1 MVGEIILIITV
12 IAGEYVIGWFIIKC
26 LQKRVGNIPK
36 KQSSDSLD
44 TLKSSDYEDIRLLDT
59 DDLEKMF

>member
-1 MVGEIILIITV
+1 
-12 IAGEYVIGWFIIKC
+12 
-26 LQKRVGNIPK
+26 QKRVGNIPK